1 MQKKSFTGIAAD
13 KDLDE
18 TALGYNPG
26 DYDYHYIQV
35 LGSTSETWLVKAKA
49 EGGSTF
55 VAMASL
61 PSQTIPAGS
70 CIAVT
75 PEHIGGIEAL
85 QVAFSGSVTGMV
97 ILVASM
103 NRPGLGV
110 R

>member
-26 DYDYHYIQV
+26 DYKYHYIQV
-35 LGSTSETWLVKAKA
+35 FGATSETWSVKAKA
-49 EGGSTF
+49 PGSSYF
-55 VAMASL
+55 AALASL
-61 PSQTIPAGS
+61 PSQTIATSS
-70 CIAVT
+70 CIAIT
-75 PEHIGGIEAL
+75 PDHIGGIEAL

-97 ILVASM
+97 ILIASM
-103 NRPGLGV
+103 NLPGMGT